1 MGPSGS
7 HGRAWRVASPA
18 HGRGLGVSTN
28 ELVKEIWREKVDFV
42 LGMFDDSGL
51 WERDDTNITV
61 TDFGR
66 AFTVV
71 LSDAFLEDGVLSEMF

>member
-1 MGPSGS
+1 M
-7 HGRAWRVASPA
+7 
-18 HGRGLGVSTN
+18 
-28 ELVKEIWREKVDFV
+28 

-51 WERDDTNITV
+51 WERDDTHITV

>member
-1 MGPSGS
+1 MGRSGS

-61 TDFGR
+61 TDYDR

-71 LSDAFLEDGVLSEMF
+71 LSDAFLEDGV